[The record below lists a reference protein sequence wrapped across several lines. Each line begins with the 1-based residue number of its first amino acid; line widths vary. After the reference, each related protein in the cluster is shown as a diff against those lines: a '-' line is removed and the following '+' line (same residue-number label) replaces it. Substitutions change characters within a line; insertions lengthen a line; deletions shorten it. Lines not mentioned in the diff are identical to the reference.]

1 VKLIAYLG
9 DCYSIFEMAKWA
21 DYLISQVS
29 YDSNHLITKVKQ
41 HRDNGNTIS
50 EGEVVDRYI
59 IADNL
64 GHGNRYMTV
73 YSDLGKIRIG
83 KNIRYFRA
91 YEHHYIRIDN
101 NKVSSDNLGDLPQ
114 PDESKQEEKPA
125 LTETKPKP
133 AVETKPLSALSSA
146 FFAEQVVEKPEPA
159 AVEADVTPEPAA
171 VEADVTPEPAAVEAD
186 VTPEPAAVE
195 ADVTPEPAA
204 VEADVT
210 PEPAKETKK
219 KIVTMKLSAKKKVR
233 SKKKSAKK
241 KVRSKKKVHS
251 KKKSAKKKVR
261 SKKKV
266 HSKKKSAKKK
276 RS

>member
-1 VKLIAYLG
+1 MVILKIGETHCLFRG
-9 DCYSIFEMAKWA
+9 DSYSIFEMAKWA

-73 YSDLGKIRIG
+73 YSDLDKIRIG

-146 FFAEQVVEKPEPA
+146 FFAEQVVEKL
-159 AVEADVTPEPAA
+159 
-171 VEADVTPEPAAVEAD
+171 
-186 VTPEPAAVE
+186 
-195 ADVTPEPAA
+195 EPAA

-233 SKKKSAKK
+233 SKKK
-241 KVRSKKKVHS
+241 
-251 KKKSAKKKVR
+251 
-261 SKKKV
+261 V

>member
-73 YSDLGKIRIG
+73 YSDLDKIRIG

-133 AVETKPLSALSSA
+133 AVETKPLSTLSSTYITK
-146 FFAEQVVEKPEPA
+146 QVEKEPEPA
-159 AVEADVTPEPAA
+159 AVEAELVQ
-171 VEADVTPEPAAVEAD
+171 
-186 VTPEPAAVE
+186 
-195 ADVTPEPAA
+195 
-204 VEADVT
+204 
-210 PEPAKETKK
+210 KEYKK
-219 KIVTMKLSAKKKVR
+219 KIMKTKSSAKKKAAV
-233 SKKKSAKK
+233 KKKPAKK
-241 KVRSKKKVHS
+241 KASV
-251 KKKSAKKKVR
+251 
-261 SKKKV
+261 
-266 HSKKKSAKKK
+266 KKK
-276 RS
+276 RA